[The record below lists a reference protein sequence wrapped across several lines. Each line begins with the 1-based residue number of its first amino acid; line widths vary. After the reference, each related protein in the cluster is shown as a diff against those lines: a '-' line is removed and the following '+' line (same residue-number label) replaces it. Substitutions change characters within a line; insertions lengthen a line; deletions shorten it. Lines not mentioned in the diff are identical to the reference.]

1 MILDG
6 DAVMRSWAIV
16 CNVHSEPKDT
26 CSNCYIEKV
35 EKRVIEIFGVER
47 DVIYSKRRRKVQV
60 AARSLLCYWV
70 VRKLGLTA
78 TELARRPGMT
88 QAAVRYTVIRGE

>member
-1 MILDG
+1 MNQKTL
-6 DAVMRSWAIV
+6 A
-16 CNVHSEPKDT
+16 P
-26 CSNCYIEKV
+26 NCYIEKV

-70 VRKLGLTA
+70 MRKLGLTA
-78 TELARRPGMT
+78 TKLARRLGMT
-88 QAAVRYTVIRGE
+88 QSAVSYAVIRGEQIAKERNYNLAP

>member
-1 MILDG
+1 MNQKTL
-6 DAVMRSWAIV
+6 A
-16 CNVHSEPKDT
+16 P
-26 CSNCYIEKV
+26 NCYIEKV
-35 EKRVIEIFGVER
+35 EKRVIEILGVER

-70 VRKLGLTA
+70 VRKLGLAA
-78 TELARRPGMT
+78 TELARRLGMT